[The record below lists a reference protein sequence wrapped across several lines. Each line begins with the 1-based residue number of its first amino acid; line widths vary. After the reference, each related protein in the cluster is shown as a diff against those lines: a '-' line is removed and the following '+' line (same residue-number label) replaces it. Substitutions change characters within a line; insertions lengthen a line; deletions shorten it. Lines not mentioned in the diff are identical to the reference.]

1 MTTPDEDTAFY
12 VLDEEVP
19 VVIAEEEI
27 DYASAPVFAAAIDQA
42 TAASPSVVVDL
53 TDCPFMDSS
62 GLQVLLKA
70 QKPGIRLALSCPSD
84 GSVARLIEIAAREL
98 VEVHESRA
106 AAIAAVVGG
115 SERPVG

>member
-1 MTTPDEDTAFY
+1 MTAPDDSTAFH

-19 VVIAEEEI
+19 VVIAEEEV

-53 TDCPFMDSS
+53 TECPFMDSS

-70 QKPGIRLALSCPSD
+70 QKPGLRIVLSCPPD
-84 GSVARLIEIAAREL
+84 GAVARLIEIAARDL
-98 VEVHESRA
+98 VAVQGSRA

-115 SERPVG
+115 TERPVT